1 LRPKDV
7 GTVKRTLIIFLLTA
21 VHAAMAAGP
30 ESVGT
35 ADRSLWPQAISSP
48 AAFDRAS
55 RAEMLVFAAT
65 LSETSRQ
72 APEAMEAAFRIKKVN
87 PASVQKVTND
97 LAARILANWAKASKS
112 CGKGELFCPTARDF
126 EDLASAGRAM
136 AAGLPPEYR
145 NWHANAQQFHQKYVN
160 ELLRLAALFPA
171 VTSEID
177 VFSSLERTGFELP
190 DKQFLLTFDDG
201 PTDKGG
207 TTDKLLEILKSNGL
221 HASFYMLGERLQA
234 RIKQSDT
241 TSLAASYQGQC
252 VAMHGWKHDS
262 HAKIEAWQQS
272 VLDTR
277 DLVKATFPRQ
287 YTPWFRPPYGQ
298 RKPDSGDFFR
308 KNDLGV
314 ALWNIDSQDWNSH
327 VDGMA
332 AAQRVYTL
340 LLLWRHGVVLFH
352 DVHDKALTAV
362 PWLLEHGKG
371 AGITW
376 QDCATYH

>member
-1 LRPKDV
+1 MKNAIV
-7 GTVKRTLIIFLLTA
+7 ITLLMFVPATW
-21 VHAAMAAGP
+21 AAGP

-35 ADRSLWPQAISSP
+35 ADRSLWPQSISSP

-55 RAEMLVFAAT
+55 RAEMLVFAAI
-65 LSETSRQ
+65 LSESSVQ
-72 APEAMEAAFRIKKVN
+72 GPAAMQAAFRIKHVN
-87 PASVQKVTND
+87 QASVEKVTKE
-97 LAARILANWAKASKS
+97 LAARIMMNWALAAKTCDKS
-112 CGKGELFCPTARDF
+112 ELFCPAARDF
-126 EDLASAGRAM
+126 KDLA
-136 AAGLPPEYR
+136 AAGLTMTNSLPPEYR
-145 NWHANAQQFHQKYVN
+145 NWHANAEQFHQKYAN

-177 VFSSLERTGFELP
+177 VFSPEERNGFELP
-190 DKQFLLTFDDG
+190 DKRFLLTFDDG

-207 TTDKLLEILKSNGL
+207 TTDKLLEILKSNDL
-221 HASFYMLGERLQA
+221 HASFYVLGERLEA
-234 RIKQSDT
+234 RLEQSDPS
-241 TSLAASYQGQC
+241 SLVASFQGQC
-252 VAMHGWKHDS
+252 VALHGWKHDS
-262 HAKIEAWQQS
+262 HAKIENWQQS

-298 RKPDSGDFFR
+298 RKPDSGEFFR
-308 KNDLGV
+308 KNALGV

-327 VDGMA
+327 VSGMD

-371 AGITW
+371 VGITW
-376 QDCATYH
+376 QDCSTYR